1 LVEQAFLPDFVMKLP
16 SPDGVSLD
24 RYDGGACLDERKRQ
38 GTSASADLD
47 DQLAG
52 MDINGV
58 NEPVDLRSVNEEVLA
73 E

>member
-1 LVEQAFLPDFVMKLP
+1 MKLP

-24 RYDGGACLDERKRQ
+24 RYHGGACLDEGKCQ
-38 GTSASADLD
+38 GTNAGTDLD

-58 NEPVDLRSVNEEVLA
+58 NKPVDLGSVNEEVLA

>member
-1 LVEQAFLPDFVMKLP
+1 M
-16 SPDGVSLD
+16 
-24 RYDGGACLDERKRQ
+24 DEGKCQ
-38 GTSASADLD
+38 GTNAGTDLD

>member
-1 LVEQAFLPDFVMKLP
+1 LE
-16 SPDGVSLD
+16 
-24 RYDGGACLDERKRQ
+24 ERKGQ

-52 MDINGV
+52 MDTNGI
-58 NEPVDLRSVNEEVLA
+58 NEPVDLRSVNEEILA